1 MDSPLHVWFGGRS
14 DDIGKR
20 WPQRP
25 RWEALGTYTAA
36 DKGSDLGFF
45 LKRVQ
50 KRLIITLIITYI
62 GLIWSVL
69 CYYHVQEALWIKTVF
84 FYKVVN
90 KGFKKSFFKSCV
102 ELQEKYL
109 ADKGSD
115 LGFFLKSTK
124 KAHYNTHIS
133 HILSLLKGTMLI

>member
-1 MDSPLHVWFGGRS
+1 MDSPLHVWFGGHS

-25 RWEALGTYTAA
+25 RWAALGTYTAA

-62 GLIWSVL
+62 GLIEGHYVNIRLSNMSG
-69 CYYHVQEALWIKTVF
+69 F
-84 FYKVVN
+84 FY
-90 KGFKKSFFKSCV
+90 SC
-102 ELQEKYL
+102 K
-109 ADKGSD
+109 
-115 LGFFLKSTK
+115 
-124 KAHYNTHIS
+124 
-133 HILSLLKGTMLI
+133 